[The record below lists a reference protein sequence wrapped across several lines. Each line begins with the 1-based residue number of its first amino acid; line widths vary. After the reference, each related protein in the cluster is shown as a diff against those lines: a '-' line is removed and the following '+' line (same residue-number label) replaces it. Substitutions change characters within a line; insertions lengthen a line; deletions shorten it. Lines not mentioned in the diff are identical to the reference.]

1 MNHTE
6 YEDNAPTG
14 TRGFVTA
21 RDKAPRSAEARD
33 GAPQGTLAHGE
44 GANKADSRGFARS
57 RVAAYL
63 GALGAVFKKN
73 ALEYVRYPMNMFFG
87 LVMPVIWFL
96 PVYFLI
102 VSFTPDGKSA
112 GLKAWVGQSSFFSYL
127 PIGLM
132 VSYVIMTI
140 FWNMG
145 FALKRLMDIG
155 MLETIWSCPV
165 PRMLYVLGESLFS
178 MSRMALEVVLVIVVY
193 RYLYGFVLPTSILGS
208 LSLLVPFVLLMY
220 GFGIA
225 FASLVLLVKDANT
238 MVDTSSFLISGITGT
253 QNPPQVF
260 PRFLVAIALAIP
272 ITHFVDLLR
281 VRTLGIEPLVN
292 PAVELAVV
300 LGSAALFPILGA
312 LSFTAVERRSRRL
325 GNLHVH

>member
-1 MNHTE
+1 MKH
-6 YEDNAPTG
+6 
-14 TRGFVTA
+14 
-21 RDKAPRSAEARD
+21 DKARGPISAR
-33 GAPQGTLAHGE
+33 
-44 GANKADSRGFARS
+44 
-57 RVAAYL
+57 L

-73 ALEYVRYPMNMFFG
+73 ALEYVRYPMNLFFG
-87 LVMPVIWFL
+87 LVMPIIWFL

-102 VSFTPDGKSA
+102 VSFTPDGASA
-112 GLKAWVGQSSFFSYL
+112 GLEAWVGESSFFTYL
-127 PIGLM
+127 PMGLM

-165 PRMLYVLGESLFS
+165 PRMLYVIGESLFS
-178 MSRMALEVVLVIVVY
+178 MARMAVELVLVLVVY
-193 RYLYGFVLPTSILGS
+193 RYLYGFVVPVSIVNSAILF
-208 LSLLVPFVLLMY
+208 VPFLALMY

-260 PRFLVAIALAIP
+260 PRFLIGIALAIP
-272 ITHFVDLLR
+272 ITHFIDLLR
-281 VRTLGIEPLVN
+281 FRTLGIEPLVD
-292 PAVELAVV
+292 PAIELTVVLVAAVV
-300 LGSAALFPILGA
+300 FPIMGTV
-312 LSFTAVERRSRRL
+312 SFTAVERRSRRL